1 MSPIRDQWLNAD
13 VVEKRLCR
21 RAQRV
26 WLATALTIT
35 AAVLGAG
42 CAAAETASGDDIP
55 NNYPTIAPASVQGR
69 FDVVEI
75 VVGAD
80 SVDLDGAVA
89 PTISF
94 DVVTGELQIEP
105 DCNLY
110 LGSFTL
116 SPDGSASM
124 TVTGGTKVDC
134 PSGPDHED
142 RVLAAFAAIDRW
154 AETSDGIE
162 LRGSQSTRILLRRI

>member
-1 MSPIRDQWLNAD
+1 MTI
-13 VVEKRLCR
+13 VV
-21 RAQRV
+21 
-26 WLATALTIT
+26 AL
-35 AAVLGAG
+35 LGAG

-55 NNYPTIAPASVQGR
+55 DNYPTIAPTSVQGR
-69 FDVVEI
+69 FEVVEI
-75 VVGAD
+75 VVGAE
-80 SVDLDGAVA
+80 AVA
-89 PTISF
+89 LEAAVPPTVSF
-94 DVVTGELQIEP
+94 DVVTGELQVEP

-116 SPDGSASM
+116 SPDGTASM

-154 AETSDGIE
+154 VETSGGIE